1 MKKIFKY
8 KIPIFWDEGKPEI
21 DYASYVLQVEGEIEG
36 ETLFNLEDMKREWH
50 DEISCRLTSVTR
62 WSVRLNWGGIL
73 CHKFLNLVKPT
84 EKANYVKF
92 VSYGEKY
99 FTVVPIMALKHERAI
114 IALRA
119 EKEDLPVEY
128 GGPVR
133 VVFPQLWGYK
143 SAKSIVRVVFQ
154 REYESGYWEERGYDH
169 DARIL
174 PSKIFDVNEKKTKF
188 HDGGEV
194 LW

>member
-1 MKKIFKY
+1 MKKIFSY
-8 KIPIFWDEGKPEI
+8 EIPIFWDEGKPEI
-21 DYASYVLQVEGEIEG
+21 DYTSHKLEITGEVEN
-36 ETLFNLEDMKREWH
+36 TLSFSLLDMRENWR
-50 DEISCRLTSVTR
+50 DEVSCRLTSVTR

-73 CHKFLNLVKPT
+73 GKNFLKIVKPT
-84 EKANYVKF
+84 ERVRYVKF

-99 FTVVPIMALKHERAI
+99 FTVVPIEALRYERAI
-114 IALRA
+114 IALTA
-119 EKEDLPVEY
+119 EGEELPVEY

-154 REYESGYWEERGYDH
+154 DEYEAGYWERRGYD
-169 DARIL
+169 DEAIIVA
-174 PSKIFDVNEKKTKF
+174 SKIFDVNEKKTKF